1 MEEKKLHKQ
10 VLELSKG
17 AGATSK
23 AKKSD
28 RRSDVIPPREVG
40 NSIRPEPVNSS
51 EAAVAGESNKRQVMP
66 KFDMK
71 SLGRNIS
78 DLFRGYLN
86 ETSIK
91 SIENVVEKIRQLVQD
106 GVIGRL
112 LKPSPGVSVKRQ
124 VIMTVLIPTLSIVL
138 ILALA
143 RNLKPVSKNSKKA
156 MTAGQRSSL
165 GFSISQIDW
174 QIPEPYPANLR
185 DPMQFG
191 SVTNH
196 QGSLTVKGILYSED
210 RPSAVINNLI
220 VHIGDEVDGAEIV
233 KINED
238 SVEFEMGS
246 RRWSQQV
253 QR

>member
-1 MEEKKLHKQ
+1 VEEKELHKQ
-10 VLELSKG
+10 VLALSKSEEV
-17 AGATSK
+17 TSEEK
-23 AKKSD
+23 NPDQHSE
-28 RRSDVIPPREVG
+28 VIPQREVG
-40 NSIRPEPVNSS
+40 SPVGS
-51 EAAVAGESNKRQVMP
+51 EAVVAGESDKRQVMP

-71 SLGRNIS
+71 SFGRKIT
-78 DLFRGYLN
+78 DLFRGYLS
-86 ETSIK
+86 EALLK
-91 SIENVVEKIRQLVQD
+91 SIENVVEKVLRLIQD
-106 GVIGRL
+106 GGLISRL
-112 LKPSPGVSVKRQ
+112 LRPRPGVSVKRQ
-124 VIMTVLIPTLSIVL
+124 VIMTGLIPILSIVL

-143 RNLKPVSKNSKKA
+143 RNLKPASKNSKKV
-156 MTAGQRSSL
+156 MTTGQRSSL

-174 QIPEPYPANLR
+174 QIPEPYPTNLR

-191 SVTNH
+191 SVTNY
-196 QGSLTVKGILYSED
+196 QGDLIVKGILYSED

-238 SVEFEMGS
+238 SVEFERGS

>member
-10 VLELSKG
+10 VLALPKG
-17 AGATSK
+17 AEATSN
-23 AKKSD
+23 AKESD
-28 RRSDVIPPREVG
+28 KRSDVIPQREVA
-40 NSIRPEPVNSS
+40 SPVRPEPVNSS
-51 EAAVAGESNKRQVMP
+51 EAAVAGESDKRQVMP

-71 SLGRNIS
+71 SPGRKTT

-86 ETSIK
+86 EISLK
-91 SIENVVEKIRQLVQD
+91 SIENVVEKIQQLIQD

-112 LKPSPGVSVKRQ
+112 LRPRPGVSVKRQ
-124 VIMTVLIPTLSIVL
+124 VIMTGLIPILSIVL
-138 ILALA
+138 ILALV
-143 RNLKPVSKNSKKA
+143 RNLKPVSRNSKKVM
-156 MTAGQRSSL
+156 MTGQRSSL

-196 QGSLTVKGILYSED
+196 QGSLIVKGILYSED

-220 VHIGDEVDGAEIV
+220 VHIGDEVDGAVIV